1 MKSISL
7 AIPFYNTSKFF
18 LDCIKYSIDNEF
30 VSEIVV
36 NDDCSNSEEWK
47 NLNVL
52 VKTLGSEKIKIFRND
67 KNVKAFR
74 NKYITVKKCTNEW
87 VYLLDSDNYPF
98 ENNYDILKEV
108 DQTLEYICYS
118 PCKLFCKYDHQYEYQ
133 TISDYLFKYDL
144 IGIEESKDAIFKK
157 TKWFDWFL
165 NTGNY
170 FFNRNFYLDS
180 LKEAFLDESVPLLD
194 ADTAAAFY
202 FWLKNNGQFKVTQ
215 NLSHNHRLRDDS
227 NWYACGQ
234 NSQLSVDYYK
244 ELITD
249 L

>member
-18 LDCIKYSIDNEF
+18 LDCIKYSLDNQF

-36 NDDCSNSEEWK
+36 NDDCSTPEEWK
-47 NLNVL
+47 NLNIL
-52 VKTLGSEKIKIFRND
+52 VETLDSKKIKIFRND

-74 NKYITVKKCTNEW
+74 NKYITVTKCTNEW

-118 PCKLFCKYDHQYEYQ
+118 PCKLFCKYDHQDEYQ
-133 TISDYLFKYDL
+133 TISDYSFKYDL

-170 FFNRNFYLDS
+170 FFNKNFYLNS
-180 LKEAFLDESVPLLD
+180 LKEAFLNESVPLLD

-202 FWLKNNGQFKVTQ
+202 FWLKNDGQFKIIQ
-215 NLSHNHRLRDDS
+215 NLSHNHRLRNDS